1 MLYNRSGIQGN
12 SMPLL
17 MGFTQP
23 TKIECDETPT
33 VVYYDQISQVRQIE
47 CGIVGTRSLKSHM
60 TYQKSGK
67 CGRTS
72 TFDKK
77 NEIDDQRTTK

>member
-1 MLYNRSGIQGN
+1 
-12 SMPLL
+12 MPLL

-23 TKIECDETPT
+23 TKIEYDEYQ
-33 VVYYDQISQVRQIE
+33 VVSYYDPINQVTPIQ
-47 CGIVGTRSLKSHM
+47 CGRTLGTRSLKSSM
-60 TYQKSGK
+60 TYKKSGK

-77 NEIDDQRTTK
+77 NEIDDQKYVK

>member
-23 TKIECDETPT
+23 TK
-33 VVYYDQISQVRQIE
+33 IE